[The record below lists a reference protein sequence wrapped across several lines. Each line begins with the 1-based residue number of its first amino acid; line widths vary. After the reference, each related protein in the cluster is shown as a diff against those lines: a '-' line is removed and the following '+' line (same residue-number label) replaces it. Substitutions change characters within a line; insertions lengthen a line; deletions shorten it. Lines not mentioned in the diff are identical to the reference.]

1 MALDKKHGL
10 VVALGAAGIFAA
22 VTATTLTPA
31 IGVGPATPAPIHS
44 VRNNGPVNLKNGD
57 TTLVKL
63 KLPAGHWLI
72 SGKMWA
78 DSQANQS
85 NPNTVVG
92 CHLGKGGA
100 ALDSSAFNTP
110 KVGGSGGSSAG
121 VIALQAVI
129 RLRSSATIS
138 LQCNDFG
145 SNAVAHSVVLSA
157 VG

>member
-1 MALDKKHGL
+1 MAMDKKHGL

-57 TTLVKL
+57 TTLVNL
-63 KLPAGHWLI
+63 TLPAGQWLI
-72 SGKMWA
+72 SGKVWA

-85 NPNTVVG
+85 NTNTVVG
-92 CHLGKGGA
+92 CHLGKGGGS
-100 ALDSSAFNTP
+100 LDSSAFNTP
-110 KVGGSGGSSAG
+110 KVGGAGGSSAG
-121 VIALQAVI
+121 VIALQAVV
-129 RLRSSATIS
+129 RLKSTATIS
-138 LQCNDFG
+138 LLCNDFG
-145 SNAVAHSVVLSA
+145 SNAIAHSVVLSA

>member
-1 MALDKKHGL
+1 MDKKHGL

-57 TTLVKL
+57 TTLVNL
-63 KLPAGHWLI
+63 TLPAGQWLI
-72 SGKMWA
+72 SGKVWA

-85 NPNTVVG
+85 NTNTVVG
-92 CHLGKGGA
+92 CHLGKGGGS
-100 ALDSSAFNTP
+100 LDSSAFNTP
-110 KVGGSGGSSAG
+110 KVGGAGGSSAG
-121 VIALQAVI
+121 VIALQAVVRI
-129 RLRSSATIS
+129 KSTATIS

-145 SNAVAHSVVLSA
+145 SNAIAHNVVLSA